1 MKLHELKAP
10 STGAFTKSIMKMDSN
25 LSLGDIKAALRASDT
40 KKFDSELIKKV
51 GFASS
56 FRRHE
61 NKVAGD
67 TMTCTLEFPNIGMV
81 SFVFK
86 MKSGQVTITS
96 MTAEKPKEEDD
107 AAK

>member
-10 STGAFTKSIMKMDSN
+10 STGAFTKSMTKMDGN

-40 KKFDSELIKKV
+40 KKFDPKLVKKV

-67 TMTCTLEFPNIGMV
+67 TMTCMLEFPNVGMV

-86 MKSGQVTITS
+86 MKSGQVTVTS
-96 MTAEKPKEEDD
+96 MTAEKTEEDD